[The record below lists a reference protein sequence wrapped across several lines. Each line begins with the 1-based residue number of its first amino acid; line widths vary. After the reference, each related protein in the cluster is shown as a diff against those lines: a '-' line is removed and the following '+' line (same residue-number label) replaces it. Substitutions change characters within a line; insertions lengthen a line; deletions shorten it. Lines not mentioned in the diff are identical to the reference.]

1 MPSHSCDKPSLVTF
15 KTKGQNFKNRWQT
28 VKEINKKFNWNLRKT
43 EKENVIENITKEILT
58 ENLVNEIKKSA
69 YPSSVNPKPDRCM
82 ENHTQVVSSKTLPLD
97 DCYICLLHR
106 YTQAVEKIYTTS
118 HIYII
123 LIHRFFLFPFGCSG
137 SLLLHAGFL
146 QL

>member
-28 VKEINKKFNWNLRKT
+28 VKEVNKKFNWNLRKR

-82 ENHTQVVSSKTLPLD
+82 ENHT
-97 DCYICLLHR
+97 
-106 YTQAVEKIYTTS
+106 
-118 HIYII
+118 
-123 LIHRFFLFPFGCSG
+123 
-137 SLLLHAGFL
+137 
-146 QL
+146 

>member
-15 KTKGQNFKNRWQT
+15 KIKGQNFKNRWQS
-28 VKEINKKFNWNLRKT
+28 VKEVNKKFNWNLRKR

-69 YPSSVNPKPDRCM
+69 YPSSVNPKPYIGI
-82 ENHTQVVSSKTLPLD
+82 VSSKPLPLD
-97 DCYICLLHR
+97 DCYICLLHQ

-123 LIHRFFLFPFGCSG
+123 LIYRFYLFPFGCSG

-146 QL
+146 